1 MRIFT
6 EELAWAT
13 LCATHC
19 HNFFSFICTSCLAL
33 VQTLGGC
40 YRPASWRPEY
50 TNEKKRTAS
59 LAKEIL
65 SWFDCFLLGKNSAR
79 FSSHS
84 FHCSI
89 QIIDTNA
96 QFFFGL
102 SAFGI
107 FMNSFIDQSY
117 FWFVAEY
124 LFLRFG
130 LVYVTCSDSI
140 HFSCYLFRQDF
151 KLSTVPMGLDLQ
163 WNNFAL
169 NKSCTWRFPTFSW
182 LWMWLQ
188 AKSWIDVVGVER
200 TLIKRIPFFYW
211 NGCIDVKGQSEIRL
225 VKVGHLWRYLVQT
238 SLIAFEC
245 YTTEDAERRCHFINW
260 SWTLTI
266 LIMIVTG

>member
-1 MRIFT
+1 MRKNGPHLLWKKSYHDSIAF
-6 EELAWAT
+6 
-13 LCATHC
+13 
-19 HNFFSFICTSCLAL
+19 CLVKIRL
-33 VQTLGGC
+33 V
-40 YRPASWRPEY
+40 
-50 TNEKKRTAS
+50 
-59 LAKEIL
+59 
-65 SWFDCFLLGKNSAR
+65 FLLIR
-79 FSSHS
+79 FIVRSKSLIRMLS
-84 FHCSI
+84 
-89 QIIDTNA
+89 
-96 QFFFGL
+96 FFFGL
-102 SAFGI
+102 SPFGN

>member
-1 MRIFT
+1 M
-6 EELAWAT
+6 
-13 LCATHC
+13 
-19 HNFFSFICTSCLAL
+19 
-33 VQTLGGC
+33 
-40 YRPASWRPEY
+40 
-50 TNEKKRTAS
+50 
-59 LAKEIL
+59 KEIL

-79 FSSHS
+79 FSSYS

-102 SAFGI
+102 SPFGN